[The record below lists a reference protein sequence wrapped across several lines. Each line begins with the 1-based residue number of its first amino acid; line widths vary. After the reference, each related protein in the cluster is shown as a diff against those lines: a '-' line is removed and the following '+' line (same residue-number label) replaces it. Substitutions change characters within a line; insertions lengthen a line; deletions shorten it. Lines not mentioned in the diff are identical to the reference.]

1 MFHSHFELEAHMTES
16 IHSRRADLQDQ
27 RLGQPS
33 LVVVAL
39 AAAAGR
45 VARFAAI
52 IERWAR
58 GANEAANSPV
68 STSMTRTA
76 TR

>member
-1 MFHSHFELEAHMTES
+1 MFHSHYELEAHMTET
-16 IHSRRADLQDQ
+16 IRDRRADLQEQ

-45 VARFAAI
+45 VARAAAI

-58 GANEAANSPV
+58 GANEGAIAPISTTMTPSAN
-68 STSMTRTA
+68 R
-76 TR
+76 